1 MDWRGGRPS
10 ATVAGARR
18 RRGPSRR
25 PRRAAYL
32 ACLVLLLGACSLAL
46 PGLPGAPAAR
56 IAYVTPDGLIAT
68 ITPGG
73 QPAIVTPPAPGDASD
88 PGRRR
93 YNWPTWS
100 PDGQRLAFIA
110 IDGIGNSGAVL
121 VAEPTGANQVIIEEL
136 PRGYPIYL
144 SWSPDGARIAM
155 LTAGEDTLNLLI
167 GNADGRGQARKLTAG
182 QPLFSSWSPDG
193 RALVVHANGTFFAP
207 TLGRL
212 SIVPT
217 DAGAPLEPIDL
228 DPEPF
233 RAPAWSPAGSHQALA
248 GDNGIGEP
256 GLFLRARDGSLRR
269 FADLT
274 GPPAIIWSPAGDR
287 LAWASLDGPPFAY
300 NGLNVATPDGRTR
313 LRLTDARHFAFFWS
327 PDGEQIAYM
336 TLDDSERL
344 LVLHVIPSRG
354 GEARTV
360 ASFQPSREFI
370 QLVSYFDQY
379 AQSVSI
385 WSPDSRTLLYA
396 GWPPEADTETP
407 AVLFTVAADGS
418 APAQA
423 LTPGRIGFYA
433 PPPRQRR

>member
-1 MDWRGGRPS
+1 MHWRTGQPG
-10 ATVAGARR
+10 ATGTGARR
-18 RRGPSRR
+18 
-25 PRRAAYL
+25 RRAAYL
-32 ACLVLLLGACSLAL
+32 ACLALLLGACALAL
-46 PGLPGAPAAR
+46 PGLPGEPAAR
-56 IAYVTPDGLIAT
+56 IAYVTPEGLIAT

-73 QPAIVTPPAPGDASD
+73 QPTIVTPPAPGDASD

-100 PDGQRLAFIA
+100 PDGRRLAFIA
-110 IDGIGNSGAVL
+110 IDGVGNSGAVL
-121 VAEPTGANQVIIEEL
+121 VAEPNGANRVTIQEL

-144 SWSPDGARIAM
+144 SWSPDGSLIAI
-155 LTAGEDTLNLLI
+155 LTAGDGALELLV
-167 GNADGRGQARKLTAG
+167 GASDGQGQTRKLTAG
-182 QPLFSSWSPDG
+182 QPLFSSWSPDS
-193 RALVVHANGTFFAP
+193 RALLVHANGTYFALS
-207 TLGRL
+207 LGRL
-212 SIVPT
+212 SLVPT
-217 DAGAPLEPIDL
+217 DAGAPVEPIDL

-233 RAPAWSPAGSHQALA
+233 RAPAWSPTGSYQALA

-256 GLFLRARDGSLRR
+256 ALFLRARDGSLRR

-300 NGLNVATPDGRTR
+300 NGLNIATPDGRTR
-313 LRLTDARHFAFFWS
+313 LRITNDRHFAFFWS
-327 PDGEQIAYM
+327 PDGAQLAYL
-336 TLDDSERL
+336 TLDETDRL
-344 LVLHVIPSRG
+344 LVLHVIPSHG
-354 GEARTV
+354 GEARQV

-379 AQSVSI
+379 AQSVTI

-396 GWPPEADTETP
+396 GWPAGADTDAP
-407 AVLFTVAADGS
+407 ATLFTVPADGS

-433 PPPRQRR
+433 PAPRRQR